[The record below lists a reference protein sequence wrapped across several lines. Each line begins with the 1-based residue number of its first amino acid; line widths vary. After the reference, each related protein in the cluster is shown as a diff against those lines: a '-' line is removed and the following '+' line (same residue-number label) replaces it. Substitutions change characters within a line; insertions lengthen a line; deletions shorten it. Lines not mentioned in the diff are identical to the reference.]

1 MGTLTSQE
9 AQDRL
14 SVAAALDH
22 LWSETMGLP
31 EGDSKERP
39 LGLVAQLLERER
51 VPYALIGGVAVQ
63 LHSEEPRT
71 TLDIDVAV
79 PTYAQ
84 VPRAALLGA
93 GFEHTGRHAHSD
105 NWRAPGSGPLMSRTA
120 VQFSAEDEGLAEAV
134 EHAITVDLR
143 SGMRLRVAT
152 VASLIALKLAAA
164 EEPERRPSK
173 RAHDIADVLA
183 LLEEHP
189 ESDSPVLRD
198 RLHRIRT
205 GIFGAIDNDAPARS
219 T

>member
-1 MGTLTSQE
+1 MGTLTSQK

-14 SVAAALDH
+14 SVGYALDH

-31 EGDSKERP
+31 EGDSKEQP
-39 LGLVAQLLERER
+39 LRLVAQLLERER
-51 VPYALIGGVAVQ
+51 VPYALIGGVALQ

-79 PTYAQ
+79 QTYAQ
-84 VPRAALLGA
+84 VPRAALLAA

-105 NWRAPGSGPLMSRTA
+105 NWRTPGSGALTSRTA

-134 EHAITVDLR
+134 EHAITVDLL
-143 SGMRLRVAT
+143 GGVRLRVAT

-164 EEPERRPSK
+164 DETRRRPSK
-173 RAHDIADVLA
+173 RAQDVVDVLA

-189 ESDSPVLRD
+189 EIDASAFRD
-198 RLHRIRT
+198 RLHRVRA
-205 GIFGAIDNDAPARS
+205 AILGGPD
-219 T
+219 